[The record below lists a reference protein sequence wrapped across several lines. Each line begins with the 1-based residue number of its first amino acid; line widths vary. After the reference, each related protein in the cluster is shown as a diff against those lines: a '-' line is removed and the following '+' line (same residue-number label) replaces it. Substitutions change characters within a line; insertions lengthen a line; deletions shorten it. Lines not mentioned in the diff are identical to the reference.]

1 MPTGD
6 SIPWSDASP
15 ALTCGQGATGRG
27 GSELGDTVNVAN
39 RSDCIPG
46 LAQLRNYERV
56 WLRGDLVAGVTVAAY
71 LVPQVMAYASL
82 AGLPAVVGLW
92 AVLAPLAIYALLG
105 SSRQLS
111 VGPESTTALMTAAVV
126 APLALGDPARY
137 ALFAAALAVL
147 VGGVCL
153 AGGIARLGFLAD
165 LLSRPVLVGYMTG
178 IALLMIA
185 SQAGKITGT
194 TISGDE
200 FIALTRSFVAER
212 ATVHW
217 PTAVTAA
224 AVLMVLW
231 LLGRWVPRA
240 PGPLIAVLLAAAA
253 VATWS
258 LDASGIAVVGEI
270 PTGLPVPT
278 VPTVSL
284 HDAATLIVPAL
295 GIAVV
300 AFSDN
305 VLTARAFAT
314 RQGQVIDA
322 NAELRALGVCNIAAG
337 LTHGF
342 PVSSSGSRTA
352 LGDAVGSRTQVYSLT
367 ALFSALGLV
376 LFARDVLAVIPMAA
390 LGALVVYAATR
401 LIDVREFRRLARFRL
416 SELMLALAT
425 TVAVLGLGVLYGIL
439 VAVALSVLDLLRRVA
454 RAHDSVQ
461 GIVPGVAGMHDVDDY
476 PQARQV
482 PGLIVYRYDAPL
494 CFANAHDFLTR
505 ALAAVE
511 QPGPPVEWF
520 VLNAEANVEVD
531 MTAIDALDQL
541 RVDLGRRGIVFAMAR
556 VKQDLRDALAAAGL
570 LEDIGTT
577 RVFMTLPTAVEAFRH
592 RHDAESR

>member
-1 MPTGD
+1 M
-6 SIPWSDASP
+6 
-15 ALTCGQGATGRG
+15 
-27 GSELGDTVNVAN
+27 AN
-39 RSDCIPG
+39 RTDCIPG
-46 LAQLRNYERV
+46 IAQLRNYERV

-224 AVLMVLW
+224 AVLMALW

-322 NAELRALGVCNIAAG
+322 NAELRALGVCNMAAG

-541 RVDLGRRGIVFAMAR
+541 RVELGRRGIVFAMAR

-577 RVFMTLPTAVEAFRH
+577 RVFMTLPTAVDAFRH